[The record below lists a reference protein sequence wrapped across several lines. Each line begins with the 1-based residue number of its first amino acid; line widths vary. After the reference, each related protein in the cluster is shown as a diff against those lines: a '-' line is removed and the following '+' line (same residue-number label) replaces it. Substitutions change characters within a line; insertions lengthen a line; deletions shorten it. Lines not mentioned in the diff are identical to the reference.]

1 MAGKKRESF
10 ILDIQESWDR
20 ALKNTEVIRSRV
32 KGLFTHDATNLP
44 YIFLCESSINT
55 GDTVVRRG
63 EITVDKPS
71 LILPSASPQF
81 EGFDFEK
88 ELHINEGILTNFLLV
103 RGVTFPSLKYDNKTY
118 SVDIFEGGL
127 KKAIKQHL
135 DKLQRKEDVK
145 TGLITGLE
153 DYWQFSVLIF
163 ICTQVAKSA
172 ETDVK
177 KLLDEL
183 KRKGKLY

>member
-1 MAGKKRESF
+1 MS
-10 ILDIQESWDR
+10 IQESWDK
-20 ALKNTEVIRSRV
+20 ALKNTEIIRARV
-32 KGLFTHDATNLP
+32 KGLLTHDVTNLP

-55 GDTVVRRG
+55 GDTVVRKG
-63 EITVDKPS
+63 EISVDKPS
-71 LILPSASPQF
+71 LILPLASPQF

-88 ELHINEGILTNFLLV
+88 EFHINEGILTNFLLV

-118 SVDIFEGGL
+118 SVDVFEGGL

-135 DKLQRKEDVK
+135 DRLQREEDVH

-153 DYWQFSVLIF
+153 DCWQFSVLIF
-163 ICTQVAKSA
+163 ICTQVVKSA

-183 KRKGKLY
+183 KRKGKLH